1 MKQTLQIYGCLLG
14 LLVATSLRAQDPGR
28 SRLNLGRKAP
38 ANSPTATTSVS
49 KPQRLLVPR
58 PYVMAPMDRL
68 LTLGKNSA
76 IRDYY
81 RSILI
86 APSAQATRITSSTRA
101 AAAETPATPVIDRNL
116 SENTL
121 HSEERMYASDQLTV
135 SNIYPNPANDFA
147 DIDYA
152 MSNSVGSASITLLNI
167 LGSPIAEYTLDR
179 NERKVRLQTR
189 DLPSGYYFYQLSVE
203 GTKVATKKLLVK
215 HQ

>member
-1 MKQTLQIYGCLLG
+1 MKQTLQLYGCLLG
-14 LLVATSLRAQDPGR
+14 LLLATSLRAQDPGR
-28 SRLNLGRKAP
+28 SRLNLGRKVP

-68 LTLGKNSA
+68 ITLGKNSA

-86 APSAQATRITSSTRA
+86 APSAQSTRA
-101 AAAETPATPVIDRNL
+101 VGSTRASAVDTPASPVVERNL
-116 SENTL
+116 SEGSV
-121 HSEERMYASDQLTV
+121 HPEDRMYASDHLTV
-135 SNIYPNPANDFA
+135 SNIYPNPASEFA
-147 DIDYA
+147 DIDYV
-152 MSNSVGSASITLLNI
+152 MSSGVGSASISLLNI

-189 DLPSGYYFYQLSVE
+189 DLPTGYYFYQLSVE